1 MHLQKYAGHLDSRY
15 TYDFAAISGLF
26 DTAMPNSACRWW
38 KVGTSRMRLRGRP
51 CRHTS
56 RPPPQEFL
64 ATYANVSRFFFVK
77 ANLVLVLVQS
87 RTFWTVGQYSDP
99 SSYWDNLRRAR
110 GEPSPVRVGL
120 QFCSRKLPI
129 CPCFLAAVKI
139 WVTFTFGL
147 RAATGIQKNIS
158 YITYINTSYIHIYIL
173 HIYINM
179 YIVYTNEKIYI
190 NIY

>member
-1 MHLQKYAGHLDSRY
+1 MRASP
-15 TYDFAAISGLF
+15 DFFNA
-26 DTAMPNSACRWW
+26 SA
-38 KVGTSRMRLRGRP
+38 RP
-51 CRHTS
+51 VAVIQVDPHHRN
-56 RPPPQEFL
+56 F

-77 ANLVLVLVQS
+77 ANLVLVTYSLVLFGQS
-87 RTFWTVGQYSDP
+87 RTRP

-158 YITYINTSYIHIYIL
+158 YITYINTSYIHIYIAY
-173 HIYINM
+173 IYK
-179 YIVYTNEKIYI
+179 YVHCIYK
-190 NIY
+190 